1 MHLLDNLHGASYGG
15 HGQFGLER
23 DMTADLKDPWAGP
36 RLQSFHFFSDA
47 SLDGRSVGG
56 GVGMLASGP
65 IVAVRQRLALASP
78 DSHTSEVVAAGNNL
92 SLLMPV
98 NGVLQEL
105 GIRQGMATPFY
116 LDSAT
121 TVFVARSDTAVK
133 KSVWLV
139 RRALVLT
146 EGVDQ
151 GEIEPMH
158 VPEYNMLADPF
169 TKYLTLNV
177 WKRHMHYLLNLEG
190 PLPPR
195 ATGGNRG
202 A

>member
-1 MHLLDNLHGASYGG
+1 M
-15 HGQFGLER
+15 
-23 DMTADLKDPWAGP
+23 
-36 RLQSFHFFSDA
+36 
-47 SLDGRSVGG
+47 
-56 GVGMLASGP
+56 
-65 IVAVRQRLALASP
+65 
-78 DSHTSEVVAAGNNL
+78 SHTDTL
-92 SLLMPV
+92 
-98 NGVLQEL
+98 
-105 GIRQGMATPFY
+105 Y

-121 TVFVARSDTAVK
+121 TVFVAKSDTAVK